1 MRLIYLNRHA
11 NCPHYIGD
19 NPVGFGVIEASGGTE
34 NSFAP
39 DFSVIAFLLKGELR
53 VSGAGFQPFA
63 VHENQMFVIPSHTDH
78 RIEVLRDCM
87 GVRLYIIGNNLDFCS
102 RIVSEELMRKQAQG
116 PCSLHALP
124 MVPVLTTFVR
134 QMETYTRDQLL
145 CCDIHTLK
153 QRELSALLQA
163 YYRPSVLRGFLAML
177 YRSHE
182 SFLDKVMVLAHSY
195 LNIEQ
200 MAERLNMSRS
210 TFVRNFTDQF
220 GEPPSRWLTN
230 VRTRDLFHELRDTDS
245 SFEDVAEKLRFSSQ
259 QSMTTFCRNN
269 IGATPTQVRAGEVDV
284 PRRLARMRHTVSCR
298 QQAKPLQS
306 SR

>member
-19 NPVGFGVIEASGGTE
+19 NPVGFGVIEANGGST
-34 NSFAP
+34 NAFDHA
-39 DFSVIAFLLKGELR
+39 FSVIAFLLKGELR
-53 VSGAGFQPFA
+53 VSGAGFQPFS
-63 VHENQMFVIPSHTDH
+63 VYENQMFVIPSHTDH
-78 RIEVLRDCM
+78 HIEILRDCM

-102 RIVSEELMRKQAQG
+102 RIVSEEMMRKQAQG
-116 PCSLHALP
+116 PCDLHALP
-124 MVPVLTTFVR
+124 MVPVLTTFVK

-177 YRSHE
+177 YRNHE
-182 SFLDKVMVLAHSY
+182 SFLDKVMALAHSY

-210 TFVRNFTDQF
+210 TFIRNFTDQF
-220 GEPPSRWLTN
+220 RESPSWWLTT

-245 SFEDVAEKLRFSSQ
+245 SFEAVAQKLRFSSQ
-259 QSMTTFCRNN
+259 QSMTTFCRKN

-284 PRRLARMRHTVSCR
+284 PRKLSSVRPTLRGHQSASPRQSAR
-298 QQAKPLQS
+298 
-306 SR
+306 